1 MGRCTLF
8 LMRYFFVDDIGFSLK
23 YSSVSGRVFMDR
35 IDIKIL
41 SVVQDSGRI
50 SITEL
55 SKHAGLSIPATTDRL
70 RKLEDAGVISGYGAQ
85 VDPAK
90 LGFGIS
96 AVVGMTTFKPSK
108 TKLIA
113 TLNDIPEVVEC
124 LHVTGDDSY
133 LIRIY
138 AKSMS
143 DLESIIGKVNNYGET
158 RTSIVLSV
166 PIERRKLVFFDK

>member
-1 MGRCTLF
+1 MIYDFIKVFT
-8 LMRYFFVDDIGFSLK
+8 FSGK
-23 YSSVSGRVFMDR
+23 AFMDR

-41 SVVQDSGRI
+41 NVVQESGRI

-70 RKLEDAGVISGYGAQ
+70 RKLEDAGIISGYGAQ

-113 TLNDIPEVVEC
+113 ILNEIPEVVEC

-138 AKSMS
+138 AQSMA
-143 DLESIIGKVNNYGET
+143 DLENIIGKVNNYGET

-166 PIERRKLVFFDK
+166 PIERRKLTILGR

>member
-1 MGRCTLF
+1 
-8 LMRYFFVDDIGFSLK
+8 
-23 YSSVSGRVFMDR
+23 MDR

-70 RKLEDAGVISGYGAQ
+70 RKLEDAGIISGYGAR

-90 LGFGIS
+90 LGYGIS
-96 AVVGMTTFKPSK
+96 AVVGITAFKPSK

-113 TLNDIPEVVEC
+113 TLDEIPEVVEC

-138 AKSMS
+138 AKSMA
-143 DLESIIGKVNNYGET
+143 DLECIIGKVNNYGET

-166 PIERRKLVFFDK
+166 PIQKRQLVLLQK